1 MLSLIRR
8 IRVLTMDSGY
18 IGWAARI
25 KLIHEIPMDNK
36 PFSVTNSL
44 DSRPLV
50 NAMIFIIAI
59 AMILVGCISDKQTP
73 QAVESSSLLPKP
85 DPLPDW
91 LREVRPISSSVITQD
106 QYKIVITPDY
116 VYEGPPPPPVE
127 VTGLR
132 SSVCVDIDVETLV
145 EPGDLLFWEEDILK
159 RIQLFVD
166 GKELRERAETEYL
179 AVIEPGPECRCFY
192 DCEEDWE
199 RWDWASESPPENM
212 GCWFW
217 PGFWYCY
224 PVELNLGQHEATS
237 SFEKTSGDIASY
249 TQRSLNLKTKN

>member
-50 NAMIFIIAI
+50 NAMILIIAI

-91 LREVRPISSSVITQD
+91 LREVRPISSSVITQE
-106 QYKIVITPDY
+106 QYKIVITP
-116 VYEGPPPPPVE
+116 
-127 VTGLR
+127 
-132 SSVCVDIDVETLV
+132 
-145 EPGDLLFWEEDILK
+145 EDIAVYYEENFK
-159 RIQLFVD
+159 
-166 GKELRERAETEYL
+166 GKQQ
-179 AVIEPGPECRCFY
+179 
-192 DCEEDWE
+192 
-199 RWDWASESPPENM
+199 ASE
-212 GCWFW
+212 
-217 PGFWYCY
+217 
-224 PVELNLGQHEATS
+224 LNED
-237 SFEKTSGDIASY
+237 SGDINEAIIKILRRKKLEEAYSLWINDLKSNY
-249 TQRSLNLKTKN
+249 KIEINNTQLEKISGAEKFSEKDLQLDAPPNQIQ